1 MASSSSASSSSTSE
15 QPTTERTPLLRDPER
30 PKQPRSVTFN
40 PNPVSNTFFPEP
52 LSLASSPGS
61 TPGPPHAASNPLTQ
75 VQIPASISGSA
86 EAGASTGAA
95 HHTPFSAVSNRLRR
109 RNSHGGTFTTLP
121 APLGPIPKIGPQR
134 SSKNAQKLK
143 LLPNPEFGEAG
154 PDEESGRDVYS
165 QYTRIQDPVARRDAA
180 RLGKA
185 DRDRL
190 PRVTAYCTAN
200 KYLMEGL
207 MRFLKGRGKTRGS
220 SPKLIDECIYTPYNY
235 NTGKETE
242 RNEAIEER
250 IRREREELE
259 QRERQEAQQRAQE
272 QSMETH
278 GRPVQNYER
287 RHSTGDLIDLNDG
300 SNDGSSAEGGF
311 SSGRDMHNNLSY
323 PSHPTDEIHDPSNPH
338 QQHPPSDADFD
349 TKVHTPEVF
358 LFDYGVVVIWGMT
371 LAQEQ
376 RFLKEIAKF
385 EDDKLDEG
393 DVETE
398 CFNFY
403 YTREYQARI
412 YNDFITLRD
421 KGNYMTKL
429 AISHALAQSVKT
441 SLFEELISSTIET
454 CKDIPIQIAL
464 TGKISLSR
472 TQINM
477 QIGELFILRINIH
490 LNGSVLD
497 TPELF
502 WVEPALEPVYQ
513 AVRSYLEMDQR
524 VGLLTE
530 RLDVIA
536 DLLAVLKDQ
545 LSHGHGE
552 MLEWIVIILIAAEI
566 LVAAVNIV
574 VDLYAGVD

>member
-1 MASSSSASSSSTSE
+1 MDSN
-15 QPTTERTPLLRDPER
+15 PERTPLLHETDR
-30 PKQPRSVTFN
+30 PRAARSVTFN
-40 PNPVSNTFFPEP
+40 PNPVSSTYFPEP
-52 LSLASSPGS
+52 ASLSSSPGS
-61 TPGPPHAASNPLTQ
+61 VLGTIQPVNALTPVRTTGSIPNPPGP
-75 VQIPASISGSA
+75 
-86 EAGASTGAA
+86 AA
-95 HHTPFSAVSNRLRR
+95 HHSTISAMTNRLRR

-121 APLGPIPKIGPQR
+121 APLGPIPKLGPQR
-134 SSKNAQKLK
+134 SSKTAQKLK
-143 LLPNPEFGEAG
+143 LLPNPDLGETVT
-154 PDEESGRDVYS
+154 DEESGRDVYS

-200 KYLMEGL
+200 NYQMEAL
-207 MRFLKGRGKTRGS
+207 LRFLKGRGKTRGAN
-220 SPKLIDECIYTPYNY
+220 PKLIDECIYTPYNY
-235 NTGKETE
+235 STGKGAE
-242 RNEAIEER
+242 RAEAVDER
-250 IRREREELE
+250 IRREREEQE
-259 QRERQEAQQRAQE
+259 QRERQAQQESGNRPM
-272 QSMETH
+272 QS
-278 GRPVQNYER
+278 YER
-287 RHSTGDLIDLNDG
+287 RHSTGQLIDVNDDTTTPG
-300 SNDGSSAEGGF
+300 IDESFN
-311 SSGRDMHNNLSY
+311 SGRDSHSNLSY
-323 PSHPTDEIHDPSNPH
+323 PSHREETHDPSGDHH
-338 QQHPPSDADFD
+338 QADFD
-349 TKVHTPEVF
+349 TTVHVPEVF
-358 LFDYGVVVIWGMT
+358 LFEYGVVVIWGMS
-371 LAQEQ
+371 LAHEQ
-376 RFLKEIAKF
+376 RFLKDIAKF
-385 EDDKLDEG
+385 ELEKLDID

-403 YTREYQARI
+403 YTQEYQARI

-421 KGNYMTKL
+421 KNNYMIKL

-441 SLFEELISSTIET
+441 SLFEELIASTIDT
-454 CKDIPIQIAL
+454 CKDIPTQIAL
-464 TGKISLSR
+464 TGKIALTR
-472 TQINM
+472 NQINM

-552 MLEWIVIILIAAEI
+552 KLEWIVIVLIAAEI